1 MIKRRNV
8 EMYTQ
13 AHQMYAE
20 GDCEQSTTKH
30 EIYYFILNEGY
41 IASNI
46 ELWFDEMMQVH
57 KFYCDLKKR

>member
-1 MIKRRNV
+1 
-8 EMYTQ
+8 MYTQ